1 MDNYITRLHELNHM
15 IWRLI
20 IFWFYV
26 FFLILVFLFVKFCE
40 IALAILYHLVKSAKA
55 ELVYN

>member
-15 IWRLI
+15 IWGLI